1 MDKKKFVSP
10 LGPWGGWEGLST
22 ETPSLAPILMPS
34 APGLMR
40 IKKKKKT
47 KKNITKT
54 IIIQQKKNTSSHITI
69 SKYRQAMGYWRVP
82 LNPHCSKFHKL
93 EPTPR
98 PPQTRDSRMKK
109 KSMNK

>member
-40 IKKKKKT
+40 IKK
-47 KKNITKT
+47 
-54 IIIQQKKNTSSHITI
+54 KKNTSSHITI